1 MAIDNPKL
9 LFTWM
14 LSGVR
19 LHTENV
25 STIFEMLSE
34 EAQHDEIK
42 QALQARAFVAH
53 KILSTVDKCFEMI
66 GQQPMK
72 ISTRL
77 FDTFLE
83 DFRSQISEMQSPEA
97 RRLFVLAKAHEINGL
112 RMGEYTALIEM
123 ADASGNYGLGVLL
136 SACQADMWAFQERT
150 RHLLRK
156 LAEGKIEMKLTA

>member
-1 MAIDNPKL
+1 MAIDNPKM

-19 LHTENV
+19 VQTENV
-25 STIFEMLSE
+25 VTIYEMLGE
-34 EAQHDEIK
+34 EADHDEIR
-42 QALQARAFVAH
+42 QAMKARAFLAH
-53 KILSTVDKCFEMI
+53 KILSTLDKCFEMI

-72 ISTRL
+72 ISSRL
-77 FDTFLE
+77 YDAFLE
-83 DFRSQISEMQSPEA
+83 DFRSQLSEIQSPEA
-97 RRLFVLAKAHEINGL
+97 RRLFILAKAHHINGL

-156 LAEGKIEMKLTA
+156 LAEGKIEMRLGA